1 MRPFLCV
8 EQCKHKIKN
17 NAFFYSYA
25 LFIMQAHFTAWYLH
39 MSGDKKE
46 PKGKAKGGVARAKSL
61 TKEQRA
67 NIAKKAAAARWGD
80 KPLKATHKGNFM
92 DEFGIDVEC
101 YVLNDENKTAVV
113 SGAGLAR
120 LLGLG
125 DHMIA
130 VTRLLNA
137 QYMSDFIGTVLRE
150 KMEKPF
156 KFQWHHGG
164 SVFGSGEAN
173 GYDLTAVGDMAI
185 AILNAHQANALP
197 QTRAKAA
204 MMAQKLAGA
213 SMKAGLK
220 GLAYAVAGYR
230 PEVQEVID
238 AFKAFVRE
246 EARQY
251 EREFPDEL
259 YEEWYRLYG
268 LNRPEK
274 GRPIRFGQL
283 TNMQIYVP
291 LAKSKGKI
299 LEQIRASRDENGKQ
313 SDKLH
318 LFLSE
323 IGVKALRQHIGKL
336 LGVAAMSDNKEE
348 YEAGI
353 EKVFGRMK
361 PEF

>member
-1 MRPFLCV
+1 MTDDS
-8 EQCKHKIKN
+8 KKN
-17 NAFFYSYA
+17 N
-25 LFIMQAHFTAWYLH
+25 
-39 MSGDKKE
+39 
-46 PKGKAKGGVARAKSL
+46 GKSKGGIARAKSL
-61 TKEQRA
+61 TAEQRKDQ
-67 NIAKKAAAARWGD
+67 AKKGAVARWGY
-80 KPLKATHKGNFM
+80 KATHKGNFM
-92 DEFGIDVEC
+92 DEFSIDAEC
-101 YVLNDENKTAVV
+101 YVLDDPEKTVV
-113 SGAGLAR
+113 VTKNGLAR
-120 LLGLG
+120 LLNLG
-125 DHMIA
+125 THGVHVD
-130 VTRLLNA
+130 RLLNS
-137 QYMSDFIGTVLRE
+137 QYMKEYVDPILLV
-150 KMEKPF
+150 KIEKPLV
-156 KFQWHHGG
+156 FQWKPGG
-164 SVFGSGEAN
+164 SGLGFTGAQ
-173 GYDLTAVGDMAI
+173 GYDITVIGDI
-185 AILNAHQANALP
+185 ANALIKANIAGALP
-197 QTRAKAA
+197 KSREDAAKQ
-204 MMAQKLAGA
+204 AQALANA

-220 GLAYAVAGYR
+220 GLAYAIAGYR
-230 PEVQEVID
+230 PEVQEVIE

-251 EREFPDEL
+251 EKEFPDEL

-283 TNMQIYVP
+283 TNMQIYIP

-336 LGVAAMSDNKEE
+336 LGVAAMSDNKDE

-353 EKVFGRMK
+353 AKVFGRMK

>member
-1 MRPFLCV
+1 M
-8 EQCKHKIKN
+8 KDDN
-17 NAFFYSYA
+17 S
-25 LFIMQAHFTAWYLH
+25 
-39 MSGDKKE
+39 S
-46 PKGKAKGGVARAKSL
+46 KGKARGGVARANAL
-61 TKEQRA
+61 TKEQRSA
-67 NIAKKAAAARWGD
+67 IAKKAAAARWKD
-80 KPLKATHKGNFM
+80 KPLKATHQGNFM
-92 DEFGIDVEC
+92 DEFGIDAEC
-101 YVLNDENKTAVV
+101 YVLDDDAKTVV
-113 SGAGLAR
+113 VTKTGLAQ

-125 DHMIA
+125 DKA
-130 VTRLLNA
+130 RDLDQVLGS
-137 QYMSDFIGTVLRE
+137 QYMSKYRDLELQR
-150 KMEKPF
+150 KMENPF
-156 KFQWHHGG
+156 NFQLISRSKTVHQ
-164 SVFGSGEAN
+164 AL
-173 GYDLTAVGDMAI
+173 GYDITSIVDIGR
-185 AILNAHQANALP
+185 ALIEAKDNDDLP
-197 QTRAKAA
+197 ENRVKAA
-204 MMAQKLAGA
+204 EAAQKLINA
-213 SMKAGLK
+213 SAKAGIK
-220 GLAYAVAGYR
+220 GVGYALAGYR
-230 PEVQEVID
+230 PEVQEVIN

-251 EREFPDEL
+251 EKEFPDEL

-299 LEQIRASRDENGKQ
+299 LEQIRASRDESGKQ

-336 LGVAAMSDNKEE
+336 LGVAAMSDNKDE

-361 PEF
+361 PEL

>member
-1 MRPFLCV
+1 
-8 EQCKHKIKN
+8 
-17 NAFFYSYA
+17 
-25 LFIMQAHFTAWYLH
+25 
-39 MSGDKKE
+39 
-46 PKGKAKGGVARAKSL
+46 
-61 TKEQRA
+61 
-67 NIAKKAAAARWGD
+67 
-80 KPLKATHKGNFM
+80 
-92 DEFGIDVEC
+92 
-101 YVLNDENKTAVV
+101 
-113 SGAGLAR
+113 
-120 LLGLG
+120 
-125 DHMIA
+125 
-130 VTRLLNA
+130 
-137 QYMSDFIGTVLRE
+137 
-150 KMEKPF
+150 
-156 KFQWHHGG
+156 
-164 SVFGSGEAN
+164 
-173 GYDLTAVGDMAI
+173 
-185 AILNAHQANALP
+185 
-197 QTRAKAA
+197 
-204 MMAQKLAGA
+204 
-213 SMKAGLK
+213 
-220 GLAYAVAGYR
+220 
-230 PEVQEVID
+230 D

-251 EREFPDEL
+251 EKEFPDEL

-361 PEF
+361 PEL

>member
-1 MRPFLCV
+1 MT
-8 EQCKHKIKN
+8 N
-17 NAFFYSYA
+17 
-25 LFIMQAHFTAWYLH
+25 
-39 MSGDKKE
+39 DKKE
-46 PKGKAKGGVARAKSL
+46 PKGKAKGGVARAKAL
-61 TKEQRA
+61 TPKQRSEQ
-67 NIAKKAAAARWGD
+67 AKKGAAARWGY
-80 KPLKATHKGNFM
+80 KATHKGSFM
-92 DEFGIDVEC
+92 DEFGIDAEC
-101 YVLNDENKTAVV
+101 YVLNDADKTVV
-113 SGAGLAR
+113 TSKRGLSR

-125 DHMIA
+125 GLGNDVDRVIHS
-130 VTRLLNA
+130 
-137 QYMSDFIGTVLRE
+137 QYMAPFVDAVLLE
-150 KMEKPF
+150 KF
-156 KFQWHHGG
+156 KNPLIFQWKGDDAG
-164 SVFGSGEAN
+164 LGFSEAH
-173 GYDLTAVGDMAI
+173 GYDITVVGDLASALIKANI
-185 AILNAHQANALP
+185 AGALP
-197 QTRAKAA
+197 KSRIEAA
-204 MMAQKLAGA
+204 RQAQSLSNAA
-213 SMKAGLK
+213 MKAGIK

-251 EREFPDEL
+251 EKEFPDEL

-299 LEQIRASRDENGKQ
+299 LEQIRASRDENGRQ

-353 EKVFGRMK
+353 EKVFGKMK
-361 PEF
+361 PEL

>member
-1 MRPFLCV
+1 
-8 EQCKHKIKN
+8 
-17 NAFFYSYA
+17 
-25 LFIMQAHFTAWYLH
+25 
-39 MSGDKKE
+39 MSDKKE
-46 PKGKAKGGVARAKSL
+46 PKGKAKGGIARAKVL
-61 TKEQRA
+61 TSKQRSA
-67 NIAKKAAAARWGD
+67 QAKKGAAARWGY
-80 KPLKATHKGNFM
+80 KATHKGSFM
-92 DEFGIDVEC
+92 DEFGIDAEC
-101 YVLNDENKTAVV
+101 YVLNDEDKTVV
-113 SGAGLAR
+113 TSKRGLSR

-125 DHMIA
+125 GLGNDVDRVIHS
-130 VTRLLNA
+130 
-137 QYMSDFIGTVLRE
+137 QYMAPYVDAVLLE
-150 KMEKPF
+150 KF
-156 KFQWHHGG
+156 KNPLIFQWKGDDAG
-164 SVFGSGEAN
+164 LGFSEAH
-173 GYDLTAVGDMAI
+173 GYDITVVGDLASALIKANI
-185 AILNAHQANALP
+185 AGALP
-197 QTRAKAA
+197 KSRIEAA
-204 MMAQKLAGA
+204 RQAQLLSNAA
-213 SMKAGLK
+213 MKAGIK

-230 PEVQEVID
+230 PEVQEVIN

-251 EREFPDEL
+251 EKEFPDEL

-313 SDKLH
+313 TDKLH

-361 PEF
+361 PEL

>member
-1 MRPFLCV
+1 
-8 EQCKHKIKN
+8 
-17 NAFFYSYA
+17 
-25 LFIMQAHFTAWYLH
+25 
-39 MSGDKKE
+39 MSDKKE
-46 PKGKAKGGVARAKSL
+46 PKGKAKGGIARAKSL
-61 TKEQRA
+61 TSKQRSDQ
-67 NIAKKAAAARWGD
+67 AKKGAVARWGY
-80 KPLKATHKGNFM
+80 KATHKGSFM
-92 DEFGIDVEC
+92 DEFGIDAEC
-101 YVLNDENKTAVV
+101 YVLNDEDKTVV
-113 SGAGLAR
+113 TSKRGLSR

-125 DHMIA
+125 GLGNDVDRVIHS
-130 VTRLLNA
+130 
-137 QYMSDFIGTVLRE
+137 QYMSSFVDAILLE
-150 KMEKPF
+150 KF
-156 KFQWHHGG
+156 KNPLIFQWKGDDAG
-164 SVFGSGEAN
+164 LGFSEAH
-173 GYDLTAVGDMAI
+173 GYDITMVGD
-185 AILNAHQANALP
+185 LANALI
-197 QTRAKAA
+197 KANI
-204 MMAQKLAGA
+204 AGA
-213 SMKAGLK
+213 LPKSRIQAARQAQLLSNAAMKAGIK

-230 PEVQEVID
+230 PEVQEVIN

-251 EREFPDEL
+251 EKEFPDEL

-313 SDKLH
+313 TDKLH

-336 LGVAAMSDNKEE
+336 LGVAAMSDSKEE

-353 EKVFGRMK
+353 EKVFGKMK
-361 PEF
+361 PEL

>member
-1 MRPFLCV
+1 
-8 EQCKHKIKN
+8 
-17 NAFFYSYA
+17 
-25 LFIMQAHFTAWYLH
+25 
-39 MSGDKKE
+39 MSDKKE
-46 PKGKAKGGVARAKSL
+46 PKGKAKGGIARAKAL
-61 TKEQRA
+61 TSKQRSA
-67 NIAKKAAAARWGD
+67 QAKKGAAARWGY
-80 KPLKATHKGNFM
+80 KATHKGSFM
-92 DEFGIDVEC
+92 DEFGIDAEC
-101 YVLNDENKTAVV
+101 YVLNDEDKTVV
-113 SGAGLAR
+113 TSKRGLSR

-125 DHMIA
+125 GLGNDVDRVIHS
-130 VTRLLNA
+130 
-137 QYMSDFIGTVLRE
+137 QYMAPFVDAVLLE
-150 KMEKPF
+150 KF
-156 KFQWHHGG
+156 KNPLIFQWKGDDAALG
-164 SVFGSGEAN
+164 FSEAH
-173 GYDLTAVGDMAI
+173 GYDITVVGDLASALIKANI
-185 AILNAHQANALP
+185 AGALP
-197 QTRAKAA
+197 KSRIEAA
-204 MMAQKLAGA
+204 RQAQLLSNAA
-213 SMKAGLK
+213 MKAGIK
-220 GLAYAVAGYR
+220 GLAYAIAGYR
-230 PEVQEVID
+230 PEVQEVIN

-251 EREFPDEL
+251 EKEFPDEL

-313 SDKLH
+313 TDKLH

-353 EKVFGRMK
+353 EKVFGKMK
-361 PEF
+361 TEL

>member
-1 MRPFLCV
+1 
-8 EQCKHKIKN
+8 
-17 NAFFYSYA
+17 
-25 LFIMQAHFTAWYLH
+25 
-39 MSGDKKE
+39 MSDKKE
-46 PKGKAKGGVARAKSL
+46 PKGKAKGGIARAKAL
-61 TKEQRA
+61 TSKQRSA
-67 NIAKKAAAARWGD
+67 QAKKGAAARWGY
-80 KPLKATHKGNFM
+80 KATHKGSFM
-92 DEFGIDVEC
+92 DEFGIDAEC
-101 YVLNDENKTAVV
+101 YVLNDEEKTVV
-113 SGAGLAR
+113 TSKRGLSR

-125 DHMIA
+125 GLGNDVDRFIHS
-130 VTRLLNA
+130 
-137 QYMSDFIGTVLRE
+137 QYMAPYVDAILLE
-150 KMEKPF
+150 KF
-156 KFQWHHGG
+156 KNPLIFQWKGDDAG
-164 SVFGSGEAN
+164 LGFSEAH
-173 GYDLTAVGDMAI
+173 GYDITVVGDLASALIKANI
-185 AILNAHQANALP
+185 AGALP
-197 QTRAKAA
+197 KSRIAAAKQAQLLSNAA
-204 MMAQKLAGA
+204 
-213 SMKAGLK
+213 MKAGIK

-230 PEVQEVID
+230 PEVQEVIN

-251 EREFPDEL
+251 EKEFPDEL

-313 SDKLH
+313 TDKLH

-336 LGVAAMSDNKEE
+336 LGVAAMSDSKEE

-353 EKVFGRMK
+353 EKVFGKMK
-361 PEF
+361 TDL

>member
-1 MRPFLCV
+1 M
-8 EQCKHKIKN
+8 QASYK
-17 NAFFYSYA
+17 FYACISGSVTA
-25 LFIMQAHFTAWYLH
+25 IMQAHNTAKVLA
-39 MSGDKKE
+39 MSDKKKE
-46 PKGKAKGGVARAKSL
+46 PTGKSRGGIARAKVL
-61 TKEQRA
+61 TAEERSNQ
-67 NIAKKAAAARWGD
+67 AKKGAIARWGY
-80 KPLKATHKGNFM
+80 KATHKGNFM
-92 DEFGIDVEC
+92 DEFGIDAEC
-101 YVLNDENKTAVV
+101 YVLDDADKTVVV
-113 SGAGLAR
+113 SKGGLAR
-120 LLGLG
+120 LLSLG
-125 DHMIA
+125 GNGVHVD
-130 VTRLLNA
+130 RLLNA
-137 QYMSDFIGTVLRE
+137 QYMADYVDPVLLE
-150 KMEKPF
+150 KMQKPLI
-156 KFQWHHGG
+156 FQWKPGG
-164 SVFGSGEAN
+164 TNLGFTGAQ
-173 GYDLTAVGDMAI
+173 GYDITVIGDI
-185 AILNAHQANALP
+185 ANALIKANIAGALP
-197 QTRAKAA
+197 KSRKAA
-204 MMAQKLAGA
+204 ANQAQALANA

-220 GLAYAVAGYR
+220 GLAYAIAGYR

-251 EREFPDEL
+251 EKEFPDEL

-336 LGVAAMSDNKEE
+336 LGVAAMSETREE
-348 YEAGI
+348 YEKGI
-353 EKVFGRMK
+353 EKVFGKMK
-361 PEF
+361 PDV

>member
-1 MRPFLCV
+1 
-8 EQCKHKIKN
+8 
-17 NAFFYSYA
+17 
-25 LFIMQAHFTAWYLH
+25 
-39 MSGDKKE
+39 
-46 PKGKAKGGVARAKSL
+46 
-61 TKEQRA
+61 
-67 NIAKKAAAARWGD
+67 
-80 KPLKATHKGNFM
+80 M
-92 DEFGIDVEC
+92 DEFGIDAEC
-101 YVLNDENKTAVV
+101 YVLDDADKTVVV
-113 SGAGLAR
+113 SKAGLSR
-120 LLGLG
+120 LLSLG
-125 DHMIA
+125 GHGAHVD
-130 VTRLLNA
+130 RLLNA
-137 QYMSDFIGTVLRE
+137 QYMADYVDPILLE
-150 KMEKPF
+150 KMQKPLIF
-156 KFQWHHGG
+156 NGSLGYKFRFTGAQ
-164 SVFGSGEAN
+164 
-173 GYDLTAVGDMAI
+173 GYDITVIGDI
-185 AILNAHQANALP
+185 ANALIKANIAGALP
-197 QTRAKAA
+197 KSRYEAAKQ
-204 MMAQKLAGA
+204 AQALANA

-220 GLAYAVAGYR
+220 GLAYAIAGYR

-251 EREFPDEL
+251 EKEFPDEL

-361 PEF
+361 PEM

>member
-1 MRPFLCV
+1 
-8 EQCKHKIKN
+8 
-17 NAFFYSYA
+17 
-25 LFIMQAHFTAWYLH
+25 
-39 MSGDKKE
+39 MSDKKE
-46 PKGKAKGGVARAKSL
+46 PKGKAKGGIARAKAL
-61 TKEQRA
+61 TSKQRSDQ
-67 NIAKKAAAARWGD
+67 AKKGAAARWGY
-80 KPLKATHKGNFM
+80 KATHKGSFM
-92 DEFGIDVEC
+92 DEFGIDAEC
-101 YVLNDENKTAVV
+101 YVLNDEDKTVV
-113 SGAGLAR
+113 TSKRGLSR

-125 DHMIA
+125 GLGNDVDRFIHS
-130 VTRLLNA
+130 
-137 QYMSDFIGTVLRE
+137 QYMAPYVDAILLE
-150 KMEKPF
+150 KF
-156 KFQWHHGG
+156 KNPLIFQWKGDDAALG
-164 SVFGSGEAN
+164 FSEAH
-173 GYDLTAVGDMAI
+173 GYDITVVGDLASALIKANI
-185 AILNAHQANALP
+185 AGALP
-197 QTRAKAA
+197 KSRIAAAKQAQLLSNAA
-204 MMAQKLAGA
+204 
-213 SMKAGLK
+213 MKAGIK

-230 PEVQEVID
+230 PEVQEVIN

-251 EREFPDEL
+251 EKEFPDEL

-313 SDKLH
+313 TDKLH

-353 EKVFGRMK
+353 EKVFGK
-361 PEF
+361 IKTGL

>member
-1 MRPFLCV
+1 
-8 EQCKHKIKN
+8 
-17 NAFFYSYA
+17 
-25 LFIMQAHFTAWYLH
+25 
-39 MSGDKKE
+39 MSDKKE
-46 PKGKAKGGVARAKSL
+46 PKGKAKGGIARAKAL
-61 TKEQRA
+61 TSKQRSA
-67 NIAKKAAAARWGD
+67 QAKKGAMARWGY
-80 KPLKATHKGNFM
+80 KATHKGSFM
-92 DEFGIDVEC
+92 DEFGIDAEC
-101 YVLNDENKTAVV
+101 YVLNDEDKTVV
-113 SGAGLAR
+113 TSKRGLSR

-125 DHMIA
+125 GLGNDVDRVIHS
-130 VTRLLNA
+130 
-137 QYMSDFIGTVLRE
+137 QYMAPYVDAVLLE
-150 KMEKPF
+150 KF
-156 KFQWHHGG
+156 KNPLIFQWKGDDAG
-164 SVFGSGEAN
+164 LGFSEAH
-173 GYDLTAVGDMAI
+173 GYDITVVGDLASALIKANI
-185 AILNAHQANALP
+185 AGALP
-197 QTRAKAA
+197 KSRIDAAKQAQLLSNAA
-204 MMAQKLAGA
+204 
-213 SMKAGLK
+213 MKAGIK

-230 PEVQEVID
+230 PEVQEVIN

-251 EREFPDEL
+251 EKEFPDEL

-313 SDKLH
+313 TDKLH

-353 EKVFGRMK
+353 EKVFGKMK
-361 PEF
+361 PE

>member
-1 MRPFLCV
+1 MKSD
-8 EQCKHKIKN
+8 E
-17 NAFFYSYA
+17 
-25 LFIMQAHFTAWYLH
+25 
-39 MSGDKKE
+39 SG
-46 PKGKAKGGVARAKSL
+46 KGKAKGGVARAKAL
-61 TKEQRA
+61 TKEQRSA
-67 NIAKKAAAARWGD
+67 IAKKGAAARWKD
-80 KPLKATHKGNFM
+80 KPIKATHMGNFK
-92 DEFGIDVEC
+92 DEFGIDAEC
-101 YVLNDENKTAVV
+101 YVLSDDTKTAVV
-113 SGAGLAR
+113 TKSGLAQ
-120 LLGLG
+120 LLGIG
-125 DHMIA
+125 AFARD
-130 VTRLLNA
+130 VDKLLSAGYMKEFGGPDLMSKIENPINF
-137 QYMSDFIGTVLRE
+137 QY
-150 KMEKPF
+150 
-156 KFQWHHGG
+156 
-164 SVFGSGEAN
+164 SGQSKN
-173 GYDLTAVGDMAI
+173 I
-185 AILNAHQANALP
+185 NNAHGFDIDVIVDIGKALIEAKIAGALP
-197 QTRAKAA
+197 ASRVAA
-204 MMAQKLAGA
+204 ADAAQKLINA
-213 SMKAGLK
+213 SAKSGIR
-220 GLAYAVAGYR
+220 GVAYALAGYR

-251 EREFPDEL
+251 EKEFPDEL

-283 TNMQIYVP
+283 TNMQIYTP

-361 PEF
+361 PEL

>member
-1 MRPFLCV
+1 
-8 EQCKHKIKN
+8 
-17 NAFFYSYA
+17 
-25 LFIMQAHFTAWYLH
+25 

-80 KPLKATHKGNFM
+80 KPLKAPHKGNFM

>member
-1 MRPFLCV
+1 MT
-8 EQCKHKIKN
+8 N
-17 NAFFYSYA
+17 
-25 LFIMQAHFTAWYLH
+25 
-39 MSGDKKE
+39 DKKE
-46 PKGKAKGGVARAKSL
+46 PQGKAKGGVARAKAL
-61 TKEQRA
+61 TPKQRIEQ
-67 NIAKKAAAARWGD
+67 AKKGAAARWGY
-80 KPLKATHKGNFM
+80 KATHKGSFM
-92 DEFGIDVEC
+92 DEFGIDAEC
-101 YVLNDENKTAVV
+101 YVLNDADKTVV
-113 SGAGLAR
+113 TSKRGLSR

-125 DHMIA
+125 GLGNDVDRVIHS
-130 VTRLLNA
+130 
-137 QYMSDFIGTVLRE
+137 QYMAPFVDAVLLE
-150 KMEKPF
+150 KF
-156 KFQWHHGG
+156 KNPLIFQWKGDDAG
-164 SVFGSGEAN
+164 LGFSEAH
-173 GYDLTAVGDMAI
+173 GYDITVVGDLASALIKANI
-185 AILNAHQANALP
+185 AGALP
-197 QTRAKAA
+197 KSRIEAA
-204 MMAQKLAGA
+204 RQAQSLSNAA
-213 SMKAGLK
+213 MKAGIK

-230 PEVQEVID
+230 PEVQEVIN

-251 EREFPDEL
+251 EKEFPDEL

-336 LGVAAMSDNKEE
+336 LGVAAMSENKEE

-361 PEF
+361 PEI

>member
-1 MRPFLCV
+1 
-8 EQCKHKIKN
+8 
-17 NAFFYSYA
+17 
-25 LFIMQAHFTAWYLH
+25 
-39 MSGDKKE
+39 MSDKKE
-46 PKGKAKGGVARAKSL
+46 PKGKAKGGIARAKSL
-61 TKEQRA
+61 TSKQRSDQ
-67 NIAKKAAAARWGD
+67 AKKGAVARWGY
-80 KPLKATHKGNFM
+80 KATHKGSFM
-92 DEFGIDVEC
+92 DEFGIDAEC
-101 YVLNDENKTAVV
+101 YVLNDEDKTVV
-113 SGAGLAR
+113 TSKRGLSR

-125 DHMIA
+125 GLGNDVDRVIHS
-130 VTRLLNA
+130 
-137 QYMSDFIGTVLRE
+137 QYMASFVDAILLE
-150 KMEKPF
+150 KF
-156 KFQWHHGG
+156 KNPLIFQWKGDDAG
-164 SVFGSGEAN
+164 LGFSEAH
-173 GYDLTAVGDMAI
+173 GYDITMVGDLASALIKANI
-185 AILNAHQANALP
+185 AGALP
-197 QTRAKAA
+197 KSRIQAA
-204 MMAQKLAGA
+204 RQAQLLSNAA
-213 SMKAGLK
+213 MKAGIK

-230 PEVQEVID
+230 PEVQEVIN

-251 EREFPDEL
+251 EKEFPDEL

-313 SDKLH
+313 TDKLH

-336 LGVAAMSDNKEE
+336 LGVAAMSDSKEE

-353 EKVFGRMK
+353 EKVFGKMK
-361 PEF
+361 PEL